1 MKGSGSLAIAL
12 FMTVLTATAQHRHE
26 YAVDV
31 DARRQT
37 VEGWGVSLCWW
48 ANMCGKWDEESI
60 DQLIDW
66 MVSPDGLNWNIFRYN
81 IGGGDDP
88 EWTNCDV
95 HHMGKGKGLRA
106 EMEGFQDERGGPYR
120 WERDSA
126 QRRILLKIKEKRPDA
141 IFEAFSNS
149 PPWWMTVSGCA
160 AGHQDARTDNLRTDC
175 YEDFARYLVD
185 VCLHYRDTYGIE
197 FKTLEPFNEP
207 TTDYWY
213 RSGSQEGCHFDA
225 TSQVA
230 FLRVLAPILKESG
243 LRTIISASD
252 ETCTKHSL
260 AVLKEY
266 LRSGAIDLIGQW
278 NTHTYSADRDTRRKV
293 GDLARN
299 AGKEVWMSESGSGGR
314 GIEGNLNM
322 AQRLIDDMRD
332 IRPSAWLDWQY
343 VEEYGDQWCL
353 VQGNFAR
360 GTYRKVKNFYVRQH
374 FTRFI
379 RQGYHIVES
388 RNGQSLAAINPEAD
402 TLTVVLLGDKEPS
415 THHISLLG
423 ADVNGG
429 IQAWCT
435 SETESMEPIGNVGI
449 TSDGII
455 EVGLPERSIT
465 TLLIP
470 LNATSKGNRQKSRTK
485 RPTRH

>member
-26 YAVDV
+26 YAVDI

-126 QRRILLKIKEKRPDA
+126 QRRIMLKIKEKRPDA

-402 TLTVVLLGDKEPS
+402 TLTAP
-415 THHISLLG
+415 T
-423 ADVNGG
+423 
-429 IQAWCT
+429 T
-435 SETESMEPIGNVGI
+435 SVCW
-449 TSDGII
+449 
-455 EVGLPERSIT
+455 GLT
-465 TLLIP
+465 
-470 LNATSKGNRQKSRTK
+470 
-485 RPTRH
+485 